1 MKIMTEAPIRA
12 DRPGAE
18 PFAIPHTCIGC
29 EGRFV
34 GICAPLSKGV
44 LAAVSQAGEIRA
56 FKPRD
61 ALFVQGDK
69 ARHVYILHEGT
80 ARLTHLLHDGR
91 QAAVGLRFG
100 GDVVGFTV
108 SDEHQLGAEAL
119 TPLKACRI
127 SRGEFEALLRQQ
139 PELERH
145 FIDTCARELAMT
157 QDHLVSL
164 ARFTAEERVAAF
176 LIGVAEAQECR
187 GHGSQVLAI
196 PATRADLGELLG
208 LTLETVS
215 RTMGAF
221 ARRGWLR
228 ALGQNS
234 VELLDRA
241 ALSALALGKAAKSA
255 TAQ

>member
-1 MKIMTEAPIRA
+1 MKAMTKTPIRA
-12 DRPGAE
+12 DGSGAAT
-18 PFAIPHTCIGC
+18 FVVPHSCIGC

-34 GICAPLSKGV
+34 GICAPLSEGV

-56 FKPRD
+56 LKPRD
-61 ALFVQGDK
+61 ALFLQGDK
-69 ARHVYILHEGT
+69 AQHVFILHEGT

-108 SDEHQLGAEAL
+108 SDEHHLGAEAL
-119 TPLKACRI
+119 TPLRVCRI
-127 SRGEFEALLRQQ
+127 SRTEFETLLRQQ

-157 QDHLVSL
+157 QGHLVSL

-187 GHGSQVLAI
+187 GHGGQILAM

-234 VELLDRA
+234 VELVDRR
-241 ALSALALGKAAKSA
+241 ALSALALGKAAKPA